1 MRKMLTLLAAVLA
14 LSAMAGIAGAYE
26 MRTPGGIIGSF
37 LYTKW
42 FFSPQQSTSQ
52 HLIFR
57 MFGHEGGLARNLFV
71 LNCKKDKD
79 DPAYVEMIPP
89 SALEDKLQATGPANE
104 KPTTI
109 KFTNRQFAVLYKGT
123 YDNIAA
129 FVDMD
134 MGNLLT
140 FLKFFQNSE
149 DKVTVRWNQANIEY
163 VLVITTRRCRS
174 SRRPTGRRSWRRV
187 TRRCRGSRCTASA

>member
-79 DPAYVEMIPP
+79 DPAYVEMILPARTGVLEAIRCKPP
-89 SALEDKLQATGPANE
+89 
-104 KPTTI
+104 
-109 KFTNRQFAVLYKGT
+109 R
-123 YDNIAA
+123 
-129 FVDMD
+129 
-134 MGNLLT
+134 
-140 FLKFFQNSE
+140 
-149 DKVTVRWNQANIEY
+149 
-163 VLVITTRRCRS
+163 
-174 SRRPTGRRSWRRV
+174 RRSG
-187 TRRCRGSRCTASA
+187 RGAVAPRQGFR